1 MDYEKILEIISLKSP
16 SILLGIGIFVLFW
29 IFSKIIQLMIKNILS
44 SKNSDTNIS
53 RVLSGI
59 IKNIIMIVGFITAL
73 GTIGINVSAI
83 VAGLGLTGFAF
94 GFAFKDMLS
103 NFISGILIFIYEPF
117 QLGDTILVDGKGQS
131 YGPNCAGEIVFSD
144 MNDAF
149 DVFISDG
156 ASVYPG
162 LVEMHQVLHIQIPN

>member
-1 MDYEKILEIISLKSP
+1 
-16 SILLGIGIFVLFW
+16 
-29 IFSKIIQLMIKNILS
+29 MIKNILS

-103 NFISGILIFIYEPF
+103 NFISGVIVFIYEPF
-117 QLGDTILVDGKGQS
+117 KLGD
-131 YGPNCAGEIVFSD
+131 IVNIETD
-144 MNDAF
+144 ML
-149 DVFISDG
+149 SK
-156 ASVYPG
+156 Y
-162 LVEMHQVLHIQIPN
+162 VEKMIDNQEY

>member
-1 MDYEKILEIISLKSP
+1 MDYQKILETIYLKSP
-16 SILLGIGIFVLFW
+16 TIFLGIGIFVIFW
-29 IFSKIIQLMIKNILS
+29 IFSKIVQLMIKNLLV

-103 NFISGILIFIYEPF
+103 NFISGIMIFIYEPF
-117 QLGDTILVDGKGQS
+117 KLGDTIEVDGKTGKVVDINLRYVTLVNDESQILV
-131 YGPNCAGEIVFSD
+131 PNSL
-144 MNDAF
+144 
-149 DVFISDG
+149 
-156 ASVYPG
+156 SVSKSIE
-162 LVEMHQVLHIQIPN
+162 VKK

>member
-16 SILLGIGIFVLFW
+16 SIFLGIGIFILFW
-29 IFSKIIQLMIKNILS
+29 IFSKVIQLMIKNILS

-103 NFISGILIFIYEPF
+103 NFISGILIFIYEPLYLNQRTLF
-117 QLGDTILVDGKGQS
+117 
-131 YGPNCAGEIVFSD
+131 
-144 MNDAF
+144 
-149 DVFISDG
+149 
-156 ASVYPG
+156 
-162 LVEMHQVLHIQIPN
+162 